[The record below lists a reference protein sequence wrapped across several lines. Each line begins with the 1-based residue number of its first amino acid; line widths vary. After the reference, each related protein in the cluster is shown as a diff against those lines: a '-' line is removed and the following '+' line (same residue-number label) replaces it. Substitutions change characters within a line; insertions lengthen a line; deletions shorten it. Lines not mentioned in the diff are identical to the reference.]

1 VASHNGSSGAAAL
14 RYASAL
20 VDLAMESNAI
30 PQIEQDV
37 RDLQAMVAGSDAL
50 QSLIRSP
57 LIGADAQQ
65 AALAALAD
73 TAKFH
78 ALTRNFL
85 LLLAQNRRLSA
96 LDAILKAVTDT
107 LSARRGEVRARCE
120 SAQELSAAQKKMLE
134 ENLSKTIGHPVAVD
148 AKVNPDLIGGVV
160 VTLGS
165 VMIDDSVKTKLERL
179 GRAMK
184 AGDTQAA

>member
-1 VASHNGSSGAAAL
+1 
-14 RYASAL
+14 
-20 VDLAMESNAI
+20 
-30 PQIEQDV
+30 
-37 RDLQAMVAGSDAL
+37 
-50 QSLIRSP
+50 
-57 LIGADAQQ
+57 
-65 AALAALAD
+65 
-73 TAKFH
+73 
-78 ALTRNFL
+78 
-85 LLLAQNRRLSA
+85 
-96 LDAILKAVTDT
+96 
-107 LSARRGEVRARCE
+107 CE